1 MCFTRYTCID
11 HDFREIRVKT
21 QDLKDINFEP
31 SIAIQRIFVCVYAKN
46 VLQRLY
52 ITLTITLLEGMY
64 GYKKGK
70 ANCITGAGSDRCA
83 DLSLL

>member
-1 MCFTRYTCID
+1 MKSTLKHRI
-11 HDFREIRVKT
+11 
-21 QDLKDINFEP
+21 LKDINFEP

-52 ITLTITLLEGMY
+52 ITSTIALLEGMY
-64 GYKKGK
+64 GYKEGK
-70 ANCITGAGSDRCA
+70 ANCITGVGSDRCA